1 MSNILSLGELDDRFA
16 LIVQILQRNWH
27 CSFLGLVSRSPCLL
41 VETNQLHASFID
53 HPLIIHRK
61 GENPGFL
68 FQ

>member
-1 MSNILSLGELDDRFA
+1 MIVLRLLSRYSKGIGTA
-16 LIVQILQRNWH
+16 P
-27 CSFLGLVSRSPCLL
+27 FLGLVSRSPCLF

>member
-16 LIVQILQRNWH
+16 LIVQVLQRNWH
-27 CSFLGLVSRSPCLL
+27 CSFLGLVPCSPCLL
-41 VETNQLHASFID
+41 VETNQLHASFIN

-61 GENPGFL
+61 DKNLGFL